1 MTRRNNAHYTIFSQ
15 CKYKYENT
23 ITSVTRCHG
32 YKFYVAVISC
42 SCFSFFSRSF
52 KPDFLLIRQH
62 PVDANENWKSIIL
75 GLHYGGIP
83 GVNSLDAVY
92 NMLDKPWVVRIAKPH

>member
-1 MTRRNNAHYTIFSQ
+1 MLLLFL
-15 CKYKYENT
+15 
-23 ITSVTRCHG
+23 
-32 YKFYVAVISC
+32 
-42 SCFSFFSRSF
+42 FSRSF